1 MIKKYYHGTDR
12 SHKFQ
17 ILLYLYIKNSQLF
30 YNVRKMISRANI
42 IKSLAGGLVKGHA
55 SYNFLNCAKLY
66 FIYVRERESL
76 SWQ

>member
-1 MIKKYYHGTDR
+1 MIKIYYHGINR

-30 YNVRKMISRANI
+30 YDVRKMISRAKI

-66 FIYVRERESL
+66 FIGRESL